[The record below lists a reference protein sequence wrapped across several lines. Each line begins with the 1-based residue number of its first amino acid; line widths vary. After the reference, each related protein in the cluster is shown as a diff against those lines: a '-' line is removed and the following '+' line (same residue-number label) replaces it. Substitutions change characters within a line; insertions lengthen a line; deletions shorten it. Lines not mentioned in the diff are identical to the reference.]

1 MGDSDGR
8 RDSESKGDEE
18 KKDEEES
25 KFCEEAAKFLAKRET
40 LSVTVTGDGARRK
53 YEVVE
58 EIEPSAE
65 RRLKPVEKSFSQN
78 HLEERRSLPDMRDG
92 RPLSLISSISPSSS
106 SGRKKA
112 ADIGEA
118 TKELLTNIEDQL
130 DELDTAWGTADDGTA
145 PDDLLA
151 AVDEIE
157 KVVDGLEKTLEGA
170 KKDC

>member
-78 HLEERRSLPDMRDG
+78 HLEERRSLPDMVG
-92 RPLSLISSISPSSS
+92 MK
-106 SGRKKA
+106 RKKA